1 MELNVR
7 EKNGAEKVHSR
18 HPRLSLKHSEKSSPI
33 SQLQGFAVRKNE
45 LKESRQIIMLLP

>member
-7 EKNGAEKVHSR
+7 EKNVAGKVHSR
-18 HPRLSLKHSEKSSPI
+18 HQRLPLKHSEKSSPV
-33 SQLQGFAVRKNE
+33 SQPHGFAVRKNE